1 MMINKNS
8 DYIEQ
13 FLKYLQIEKNY
24 SSHTITSYQR
34 DLKYFSDYFTKDLTK
49 IKSKEIRLFLRSRLK
64 ENIKKTTYNRLL
76 STIKSLY
83 KFFLANEIINT
94 DPLININHLKLDKK
108 LPLFLTKLQIKEV
121 IENLPTTN
129 FLDTRNKLLIEI
141 LYATGIRLAELQNL
155 KVNDFNFQKLSL
167 KVLGKGRKERIIPFS
182 KKIENI
188 YREYLSF
195 RNEINRNDPFLFLSK
210 NGNQLSRRQIQR
222 VIKKIISD
230 ISKINQASPHTIR
243 HSFATHLLDNGADIV
258 SVKELLGHSSLST
271 TQIYT
276 HLSLEKIKDTYYK
289 SHPKA

>member
-1 MMINKNS
+1 MINKNS